1 MERVMATTKPT
12 TKTTKAPPAK
22 PQILLSSDSLWWYG
36 LDLIFQLA
44 KEHGYDGIDLAMW
57 KNFDA
62 WQIEYV
68 QTLIKKYKMPV
79 SVVQT
84 SRKVNIKE
92 MNQAVDLA
100 RAVEAKVVSVNAPE
114 YFSIQS
120 GRFLKKHLPSYKLHN
135 KDMKF
140 SIINPEKKNYFAI
153 IPKYYFQNMVDI
165 IKTYKMYLALDVVNV
180 EEEVLESQFIRKMNN
195 FIPYLSVVYISDI
208 DKHGTRHLPLGEGEL
223 KLPLL
228 LKKFK
233 WLEYSGF
240 FSVKLTLSQR
250 ELADMEKVAL
260 ILKKCRTYYKENFE
274 DVVIS

>member
-1 MERVMATTKPT
+1 MPVKKTTTKKPSRTKKVKPT
-12 TKTTKAPPAK
+12 L
-22 PQILLSSDSLWWYG
+22 LLSSDSLSGYG

-44 KEHGYDGIDLAMW
+44 KDHGYEGIDLAMW

-68 QTLIKKYKMPV
+68 QELIKKYKMPV
-79 SVVQT
+79 PVVQT

-114 YFSIQS
+114 YFSVQS
-120 GRFLKKHLPSYKLHN
+120 GRFLKKHLPSYKQHN
-135 KDMKF
+135 KEIKF
-140 SIINPEKKNYFAI
+140 SIINPKKKNYLAI

-165 IKTYKMYLALDVVNV
+165 IKTYKMYLALDVANV
-180 EEEVLESQFIRKMNN
+180 DEEVLESQFLRKMAN
-195 FIPYLSVVYISDI
+195 FLPYLSVVYLSDV
-208 DKHGTRHLPLGEGEL
+208 DKRGRSHLPLGEGEL
-223 KLPLL
+223 KLSLL

-233 WLEYSGF
+233 WLEYSEY
-240 FSVKLTLSQR
+240 FSVKLNLSQKD
-250 ELADMEKVAL
+250 LADMDKVAL

-274 DVVIS
+274 DVVIE